1 MILRFVG
8 LAALWVGLYGE
19 ATPANIAG
27 GLAIAG
33 VVWFATRERASQ
45 HVRIRPLAALALLA
59 FMFVNLVRSSLRVLV
74 AVWLPTPERTKAHV
88 HIARLRSGSP
98 TVAAVVANLI
108 TVTPGTMTIEVSD
121 DSRQIHVHVLGEVS
135 AASFEESVTDL
146 ERRVVAAFPPVVAS

>member
-33 VVWFATRERASQ
+33 IVLFATRERESQ
-45 HVRIRPLAALALLA
+45 HVRIRPLSAIALLA
-59 FMFVNLVRSSLRVLV
+59 FMFVNLVRSSLR
-74 AVWLPTPERTKAHV
+74 TKAHV
-88 HIARLRSGSP
+88 QVARLQSGSP

-121 DSRQIHVHVLGEVS
+121 DAREIHVHVLGEVS
-135 AASFEESVTDL
+135 AVSFGASVADL
-146 ERRVVAAFPPVVAS
+146 ERRVVAAFPPVVSS

>member
-1 MILRFVG
+1 MMLRFLG

-33 VVWFATRERASQ
+33 VVWFATRDRSAQ
-45 HVRIRPLAALALLA
+45 HVRVRPLAALALLA
-59 FMFVNLVRSSLRVLV
+59 FMFVNLVRSSVRVLV

-88 HIARLRSGSP
+88 QIARLQSGSP

-121 DSRQIHVHVLGEVS
+121 DAHEIQVHVLGEVS
-135 AASFEESVTDL
+135 AASFGASVADL
-146 ERRVVAAFPPVVAS
+146 ERRVVAAFPPVVSS

>member
-1 MILRFVG
+1 MILRIVG

-33 VVWFATRERASQ
+33 IVLFATRERESQ
-45 HVRIRPLAALALLA
+45 HVRIRPLSAIALLA

-88 HIARLRSGSP
+88 QVARLQSGSP

-121 DSRQIHVHVLGEVS
+121 DAREIHVHVLGEVS
-135 AASFEESVTDL
+135 AVSFGASVADL
-146 ERRVVAAFPPVVAS
+146 ERRVVAAFPPVVSS